1 MAAMTTTQQPPLN
14 PSRNPLPLS
23 ASQESQ
29 VRELYHKRVRQKC
42 ADEVRGQSSLYTI
55 ILQCPLPLPETNP
68 ASKSQITHV
77 NDLSLTTLNDVM
89 C

>member
-1 MAAMTTTQQPPLN
+1 MASMMAPPGKTTFPTAQGALN

-42 ADEVRGQSSLYTI
+42 ADEVRGTSLPDI
-55 ILQCPLPLPETNP
+55 PFQPPSQCRTV
-68 ASKSQITHV
+68 AT
-77 NDLSLTTLNDVM
+77 DV
-89 C
+89 